1 MCISSCLSALNVY
14 KLLKP
19 KYPVPVTLKTQNFM
33 ENQQENL
40 NQNDELGQEET
51 VDPTSLA
58 TDGPVS
64 QNEGDGGADLNET
77 GISNDLADDDE
88 DFEITPDDDEAT
100 NVDEEDLDAL
110 EGDEVDDDGTL
121 S

>member
-1 MCISSCLSALNVY
+1 
-14 KLLKP
+14 
-19 KYPVPVTLKTQNFM
+19 M
-33 ENQQENL
+33 ENQVENL
-40 NQNDELGQEET
+40 DPNETTGQEES

-64 QNEGDGGADLNET
+64 QNEGDGGVDLNDT
-77 GISNDLADDDE
+77 GTANDLADDEE

-100 NVDEEDLDAL
+100 NVDEEDLDTL
-110 EGDEVDDDGTL
+110 DGDEIDDDGTL

>member
-1 MCISSCLSALNVY
+1 
-14 KLLKP
+14 
-19 KYPVPVTLKTQNFM
+19 M

-40 NQNDELGQEET
+40 SQNEELDQEQT
-51 VDPTSLA
+51 LDSASLA

-77 GISNDLADDDE
+77 GVSNDLADDDE
-88 DFEITPDDDEAT
+88 DFEITPDDDNAT
-100 NVDEEDLDAL
+100 NVNEEDLDAL
-110 EGDEVDDDGTL
+110 DGDEEEEDGTF